1 MKLIKKYQ
9 LKKHEK
15 PQKKCRSN
23 LIEKTQGRWI
33 LKKNAIL
40 KMMPKK

>member
-1 MKLIKKYQ
+1 MKIPKK
-9 LKKHEK
+9 K
-15 PQKKCRSN
+15 QKECRSN

-40 KMMPKK
+40 KMMPNKISSN